1 MSITAAALALAA
13 PFAGAP
19 AAPPLI
25 VDSYRTVG
33 QFRDGSTETVTVK
46 APERFRFR
54 SFIGQE
60 VFLTVSNGGT
70 ERVAG
75 TPTGDGAVF
84 RNQFA
89 AQPDGFHRTGYERY
103 DAMVSHVVGQAR
115 GGTLTLTPET
125 LAGKATLRANVAMP
139 ANDCA
144 ALPPRTVRIWLS
156 ARTLMP
162 LRVVERQTS
171 NQALVASTN
180 YVYSLIN
187 TTLPSGTFAPP
198 PVGARPFRAN
208 DRFTRTSPI
217 AAAGP
222 LPFTPRVPTT
232 LPAGFT
238 LATSG
243 WAPRS
248 GITGPEGSIARS
260 PWLFGA
266 TYRRGQERIDLT
278 QRVASTDWPDDPFG
292 GECQPLQTEA
302 VTINGVA
309 ATFGTGQNTVPH
321 LFWRDGPLR
330 YTVSGPY
337 PKDDLVAIA
346 ASLTKVAP

>member
-13 PFAGAP
+13 PFTGVP

-33 QFRDGSTETVTVK
+33 QFRDGSIETVTISS
-46 APERFRFR
+46 PERFRFR
-54 SFIGQE
+54 TLIGRETFLE
-60 VFLTVSNGGT
+60 VANGGT
-70 ERVAG
+70 ERVAA

-84 RNQFA
+84 RNHFA
-89 AQPDGFHRTGYERY
+89 AQPDAFPRSGFERY
-103 DAMVSHVVGQAR
+103 QSLVSYVLGQAR
-115 GGTLTLTPET
+115 GGALTPAPGT
-125 LAGKATLRANVAMP
+125 LNGKAILRTDVALP

-162 LRVVERQTS
+162 LRVVERRAA
-171 NQALVASTN
+171 NGALVASTN
-180 YVYSLIN
+180 YTYSLIN
-187 TTLPSGTFAPP
+187 APLPAGTFAPP
-198 PVGARPFRAN
+198 PVGARPFRSN
-208 DRFTRTSPI
+208 DRFTRTSPV

-222 LPFTPRVPTT
+222 LPYTPRVPTV

-248 GITGPEGSIARS
+248 GITGPEGSIERS

-266 TYRRGQERIDLT
+266 TYRRGQERIDVT
-278 QRVASTDWPDDPFG
+278 QRVSSTDWPDDPFG
-292 GECQPLQTEA
+292 AECQPLQTEP
-302 VTINGVA
+302 VTVNGVP
-309 ATFGTGQNTVPH
+309 ATFGVGQNTVPH

-337 PKDDLVAIA
+337 PKDDLLAIA
-346 ASLTKVAP
+346 ASLTKVGS